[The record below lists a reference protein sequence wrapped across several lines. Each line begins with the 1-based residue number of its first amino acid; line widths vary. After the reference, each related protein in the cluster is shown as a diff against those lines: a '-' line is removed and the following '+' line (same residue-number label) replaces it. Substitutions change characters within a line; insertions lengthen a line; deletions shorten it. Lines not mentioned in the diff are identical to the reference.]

1 MTLAVAQL
9 EPTPGRLDE
18 SVIKHARMAN
28 MAADL
33 GAELL
38 LFPELSLT
46 GYSRELTHNDALDP
60 RQVALEP
67 LAEVSRKRGIAI
79 VAGSPLA
86 SAAGLL
92 ISSISFLPDGR
103 TATYSK
109 QHLHAGEDVTFV
121 CGRGGDLPAV
131 GDRTVGLAICAEIN
145 HPSHVENTI
154 ARGADVYAASCFLTP
169 TGYEGD
175 CQRLQAYAKR
185 HGVLVLMANL
195 SGPCGGFESAGGS
208 AIWDDAGQLLAVAP
222 AVGEY
227 LVLGARNG
235 SGWVGSIHEGA

>member
-1 MTLAVAQL
+1 
-9 EPTPGRLDE
+9 
-18 SVIKHARMAN
+18 MAN
-28 MAADL
+28 MAADR
-33 GAELL
+33 GAELV

-60 RQVALEP
+60 RHVALEP
-67 LAEVSRKRGIAI
+67 LAHVSRTRGIAI

-92 ISSISFLPDGR
+92 ISSISFFPDGQ
-103 TATYSK
+103 TARYSK
-109 QHLHAGEDVTFV
+109 QHLHAGEEVTFV
-121 CGRGGDLPAV
+121 AGHGGPLLAI

-145 HPSHVENTI
+145 HPSHIEKTVE
-154 ARGADVYAASCFLTP
+154 RGADVYAASCFLTP
-169 TGYEGD
+169 AGYEVD

-185 HGVLVLMANL
+185 HGVVVLMANS

-208 AIWDDAGQLLAVAP
+208 AIWDDAGKLLAVAP

-227 LVLGARNG
+227 LVIATRNR